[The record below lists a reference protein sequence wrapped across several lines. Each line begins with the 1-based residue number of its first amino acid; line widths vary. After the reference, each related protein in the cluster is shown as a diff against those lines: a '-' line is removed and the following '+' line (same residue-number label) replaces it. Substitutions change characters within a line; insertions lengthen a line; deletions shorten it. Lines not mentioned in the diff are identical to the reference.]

1 MRSQDSA
8 DIFCAGPERKSRR
21 GFSLL
26 NSSFFRAQILV
37 QALCQ
42 KHELDDLRSLEGD
55 NLQELDEECHSVHQI
70 FDEKERVEN
79 NIGKVETILLQSSR
93 TKKGTIVIS
102 SSGEDHNLPDK
113 YSCDADI
120 CIDQQDSFDLT
131 IPAPISKA
139 EDQGI
144 PPIEGSTDK
153 ITINATENEHKAA
166 RVFFDSFNIIKG
178 PTISGAFK
186 SSSFHTTTK
195 INKGYMSED
204 IDKYLSYLT
213 PENTADSS
221 AAYLERCH
229 TAGNEKRRRSF
240 PEDRKT
246 KKIATG
252 DRNEARS
259 LTEHLEAKL
268 SDVQKCLAYIN
279 TDSSSTLVI
288 SEHSEMLSRS
298 GEATLT
304 ESNDTPIVKKNIME
318 LTITAADDD
327 SNELRFAFT
336 EDSDIIDDTKVLR
349 FGLTEDSDIGG
360 SEDDR
365 ETNRQIDDV
374 EGESDMSHQVDD
386 SEDESETSHPIDDNT
401 EDESGTTRP
410 IDDNSE
416 DESETSHLI
425 DDSEDESET
434 SHLIDDSE
442 DESEPTEGE
451 VREDCEIA
459 ENRGDGSTQDR
470 AEVRDTDAS
479 SDEEVLDRYG
489 VDVIQLQESSDEES
503 VECSLGRYDVE
514 EEHFREASVETR
526 TIKEPPEEEPAECS
540 WNRKEVEEVKQSY
553 VAEPAEFS
561 WDRYGVEE
569 LAIKESHVP
578 EQNECSMGR
587 YGFAELQIKASSLKQ
602 TIECGPDRYVVEV
615 IPIDDDSSPPFIE
628 VTHIEESTRKEE
640 EREDCPMDRSLH
652 FLRSTRVNSG
662 QELESD
668 IYLHH
673 LNKKEVELI
682 KEPELETW
690 GDPCNRM
697 DGEGCSIMAYGMLED
712 HIHLFLSVP
721 VYC

>member
-1 MRSQDSA
+1 
-8 DIFCAGPERKSRR
+8 
-21 GFSLL
+21 
-26 NSSFFRAQILV
+26 
-37 QALCQ
+37 
-42 KHELDDLRSLEGD
+42 
-55 NLQELDEECHSVHQI
+55 
-70 FDEKERVEN
+70 
-79 NIGKVETILLQSSR
+79 
-93 TKKGTIVIS
+93 
-102 SSGEDHNLPDK
+102 
-113 YSCDADI
+113 
-120 CIDQQDSFDLT
+120 
-131 IPAPISKA
+131 
-139 EDQGI
+139 
-144 PPIEGSTDK
+144 
-153 ITINATENEHKAA
+153 
-166 RVFFDSFNIIKG
+166 
-178 PTISGAFK
+178 
-186 SSSFHTTTK
+186 
-195 INKGYMSED
+195 
-204 IDKYLSYLT
+204 
-213 PENTADSS
+213 
-221 AAYLERCH
+221 
-229 TAGNEKRRRSF
+229 
-240 PEDRKT
+240 
-246 KKIATG
+246 
-252 DRNEARS
+252 
-259 LTEHLEAKL
+259 
-268 SDVQKCLAYIN
+268 
-279 TDSSSTLVI
+279 
-288 SEHSEMLSRS
+288 
-298 GEATLT
+298 
-304 ESNDTPIVKKNIME
+304 
-318 LTITAADDD
+318 
-327 SNELRFAFT
+327 
-336 EDSDIIDDTKVLR
+336 
-349 FGLTEDSDIGG
+349 
-360 SEDDR
+360 
-365 ETNRQIDDV
+365 
-374 EGESDMSHQVDD
+374 
-386 SEDESETSHPIDDNT
+386 
-401 EDESGTTRP
+401 
-410 IDDNSE
+410 
-416 DESETSHLI
+416 
-425 DDSEDESET
+425 
-434 SHLIDDSE
+434 
-442 DESEPTEGE
+442 

-697 DGEGCSIMAYGMLED
+697 DGEGCSIMAYDMLED